1 MPNPI
6 KNPPK
11 SPLDTLY
18 RSYLDAGLKPSAAR
32 AKICEALSIS
42 ERAFY
47 TARSTGSLP
56 PSKTTLLQA
65 LIALGTL

>member
-11 SPLDTLY
+11 SILDTLY
-18 RSYLDAGLKPSAAR
+18 RSYLEAGLKPASAR

-47 TARSTGSLP
+47 TARASGSLP